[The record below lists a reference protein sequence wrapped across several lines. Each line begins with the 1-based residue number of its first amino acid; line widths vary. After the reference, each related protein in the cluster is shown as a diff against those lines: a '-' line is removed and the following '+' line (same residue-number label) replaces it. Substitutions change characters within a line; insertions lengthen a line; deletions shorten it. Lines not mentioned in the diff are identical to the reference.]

1 MLGRDT
7 KPTKCAEPPTLANSQ
22 LAALTSP
29 DPLQI
34 RAVKFVPSYKPCTPL
49 SHPSSY
55 RPSTP
60 GRQVVSPWHI
70 TPLSSLSAYS
80 LTALLPLPPPNPTS
94 STSFANRLF
103 PIDRFP
109 NPLQSR
115 MLPHPPR
122 VCPSSPTPSPPT
134 LPSRKRAQSF
144 AHSFRSTS
152 LQTHP

>member
-7 KPTKCAEPPTLANSQ
+7 KPTKCAEPPTLTNSQ
-22 LAALTSP
+22 LAVLTWP
-29 DPLQI
+29 DPPQLDRSGRLNLSRHI
-34 RAVKFVPSYKPCTPL
+34 NRA
-49 SHPSSY
+49 HPSLIPP
-55 RPSTP
+55 RTAPPS
-60 GRQVVSPWHI
+60 QVVSWHI

-103 PIDRFP
+103 PIDRFQ
-109 NPLQSR
+109 NPLQSC

-122 VCPSSPTPSPPT
+122 LIPSSPTPSPPT

-152 LQTHP
+152 LQTNP